1 MSCSCMLF
9 FLWRFFFGRSD
20 VYYRHSFRPAILYLW
35 LVGWSGI
42 YSLRPTDQLK
52 DLVVLV
58 LVEAIAS
65 SPLFD
70 DEAFLEEEAKELFE
84 LCLSVWMASLS
95 RVDTTKSDK

>member
-20 VYYRHSFRPAILYLW
+20 VYYRHSFRPTILYLW

-52 DLVVLV
+52 DLVGILY
-58 LVEAIAS
+58 LEAIAS

-70 DEAFLEEEAKELFE
+70 DDTFLEEEAKELFE
-84 LCLSVWMASLS
+84 LCLSVCMSSLR
-95 RVDTTKSDK
+95 RVGRAKSDK

>member
-20 VYYRHSFRPAILYLW
+20 VYYRHPFRPTILYLW

-42 YSLRPTDQLK
+42 YSLRPTDQLE
-52 DLVVLV
+52 DLEGMLY
-58 LVEAIAS
+58 LEAIAS

-70 DEAFLEEEAKELFE
+70 DDAFLEEEAKELFE
-84 LCLSVWMASLS
+84 LCLSVCMSSLS
-95 RVDTTKSDK
+95 RVGTAKSDK